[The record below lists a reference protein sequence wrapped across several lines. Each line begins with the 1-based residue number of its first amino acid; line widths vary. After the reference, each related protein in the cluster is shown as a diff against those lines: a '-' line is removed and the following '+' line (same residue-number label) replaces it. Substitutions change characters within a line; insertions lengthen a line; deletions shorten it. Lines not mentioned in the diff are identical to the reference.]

1 MAFLTVR
8 RRWWF
13 AALVVLS
20 VGLGAFVLLRVPR
33 VAAVR
38 VVRRDVVQTVVAS
51 GRVHVAGD
59 VELAVKSPGR
69 VTAVAVKEGDHVNEG
84 QLLISLDDAEA
95 RGAMAEAQASVA
107 RSLAELRRV
116 RQKAAPLAQVSLRR
130 AEVDVEYA
138 QQELTRAQQ
147 LSAAGAF
154 TAQQLEQAAQSV
166 TLARTRRDTAQV
178 ELSNTMPAGADR
190 DLAQASMQQAQAALD
205 LAQTRLADAQIVAP
219 AAGVVVDVAVDVGDS
234 VQPGRALVR
243 LVIDGPVQLEM
254 EPDERNLALLSLGQP
269 ARASAEAF
277 ASQAFAARVS
287 YIAPNVDPDRGTVKV
302 RLDVMEPPEYL
313 RADMTVSIEV
323 EVAHA
328 NKALVVPT
336 NLVRDLAGKQPWV
349 LALVAGRG
357 ERRDVVVG
365 VRDEETLQVVSGL
378 DEGALVLADPEL
390 AVGVRVRANE
400 QAR

>member
-1 MAFLTVR
+1 MAILTLR
-8 RRWWF
+8 GRWWIV
-13 AALVVLS
+13 ALVVLGF
-20 VGLGAFVLLRVPR
+20 GLGATLLLRVPR
-33 VAAVR
+33 VTVVK
-38 VVRRDVVQTVVAS
+38 VVRRDVMQTVVAS

-59 VELAVKSPGR
+59 VELAVKTPGH
-69 VTAVAVKEGDHVNEG
+69 VTAIAVKEGDHVNAG

-95 RGAMAEAQASVA
+95 RAAMAEAQASVA

-116 RQKAAPLAQVSLRR
+116 RQKAAPLAQASLRR

-138 QQELTRAQQ
+138 QQELARAQQ

-154 TAQQLEQAAQSV
+154 TTQQLEQAAQSV

-277 ASQAFAARVS
+277 ASQSFAARVS

-302 RLDVMEPPEYL
+302 RLDVTEPPEYL

-336 NLVRDLAGKQPWV
+336 TLVRDLAGKQPWV
-349 LALVAGRG
+349 LALVAGRS

-365 VRDEETLQVVSGL
+365 VRDEEMLQVVSGL

-390 AVGVRVRANE
+390 AAGVRVRANE